1 MSRLRIA
8 QLANFIG
15 PTSGGLRR
23 AVDQLGRGYVAA
35 GCERLLIVPGPR
47 DAIDFG
53 PDGVTVAIAS
63 PAVSG
68 GYRIVTSLAKVV
80 QALER
85 FRPTSLEVS
94 DKWTL
99 TAAAGWA
106 RRQGVG
112 TVLFS
117 HERLDD
123 QASLFLRHD
132 VGRAVRRL
140 NAGLARLYDRVVVTT
155 DYSAQEWAQT
165 SAQLAQVALGVDL
178 DCFRPAPR
186 PEPVGATWNLVHV
199 GRLSREK
206 SPHLAVATAVELDRR
221 GCPIR

>member
-1 MSRLRIA
+1 MRRLRIA

-47 DAIDFG
+47 DGISQG
-53 PDGVTVAIAS
+53 EDGVTLSVAS

-68 GYRIVTSLAKVV
+68 GYRIVTALPKVI

-85 FRPTSLEVS
+85 FRPTSVEVS

-106 RRQGVG
+106 RR
-112 TVLFS
+112 
-117 HERLDD
+117 R
-123 QASLFLRHD
+123 
-132 VGRAVRRL
+132 
-140 NAGLARLYDRVVVTT
+140 
-155 DYSAQEWAQT
+155 
-165 SAQLAQVALGVDL
+165 
-178 DCFRPAPR
+178 
-186 PEPVGATWNLVHV
+186 
-199 GRLSREK
+199 
-206 SPHLAVATAVELDRR
+206 
-221 GCPIR
+221 